1 MWKNVV
7 LAVVSLV
14 VLAACLSDDE
24 AEPAASSV
32 GGSTDGSGAQ
42 AAASP
47 VATNIPKRSS
57 TFLGGQQTCSRFGG
71 ILADIA
77 AGNLAGGQRGGDT
90 FIGETRFRI
99 GQLGVDSLAAEADI
113 KKASNALFRATQVKF
128 ELVDLEERFEVL
140 NKACSDNGYSTSTTL
155 GPGM

>member
-1 MWKNVV
+1 MWKIVV

-14 VLAACLSDDE
+14 VLAACSSDDE
-24 AEPAASSV
+24 AEPAAASSS
-32 GGSTDGSGAQ
+32 GSTDASEATATALPVTQ
-42 AAASP
+42 AKKG
-47 VATNIPKRSS
+47 TG
-57 TFLGGQQTCSRFGG
+57 FLGGQQTCSRFGG

-77 AGNLAGGQRGGDT
+77 AGKLGGGQRGGDT

-128 ELVDLEERFEVL
+128 ELVDLEEGFEVL